1 MRHRQIIIEEHANSF
16 VIILNKWRT
25 DNNTNLEIK
34 SSVLQKELA
43 VTQSKIIRDIKAVI
57 YNKIYKCNHP
67 IEHKLY

>member
-1 MRHRQIIIEEHANSF
+1 MRHRQIIIEKHANSF

-43 VTQSKIIRDIKAVI
+43 VTQSKI